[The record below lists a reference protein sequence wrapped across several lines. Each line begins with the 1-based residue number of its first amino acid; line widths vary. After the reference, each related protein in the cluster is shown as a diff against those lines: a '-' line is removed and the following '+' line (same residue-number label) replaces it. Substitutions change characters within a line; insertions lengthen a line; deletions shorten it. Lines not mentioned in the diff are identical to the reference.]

1 MVLSVLTDFFDS
13 MVQDPKK
20 EPASID
26 PLMEHFRR
34 RRRRRRRRR
43 SRRRPRRSR
52 RKSRKRSRRSRKKSR
67 KRSRRSRRKSRRR
80 SRRSRRSKR
89 KSRRRSRRS
98 KRKAKRSRRKSR
110 RRSRRSKRKSRRRS
124 RKQRRRSRRSKR
136 KQKKRMK
143 KIAKKQVKKQQL
155 QKPVPKKE
163 VQRAANNAI
172 PQPVEVKPVD
182 LSVREQPLKKPT
194 PIPKNKFAHKLM
206 KGVFGTLLGL
216 IVASLGFFGYF
227 KWVHDGPYPTW
238 MPLFLIG
245 VFSDLGIKHAMSVPE
260 MMTPVE
266 IDQTAEFNEAYN
278 QYNNHMNSQLTQ
290 PIMTETTPIV
300 QQ

>member
-43 SRRRPRRSR
+43 SRRRSRRSR
-52 RKSRKRSRRSRKKSR
+52 RKSRRKSRRRSRRSRKKSR
-67 KRSRRSRRKSRRR
+67 RRSRRSRRKSRRR
-80 SRRSRRSKR
+80 SRRSKRKSRKRSRRSKR

-98 KRKAKRSRRKSR
+98 KR
-110 RRSRRSKRKSRRRS
+110 SKRKSRRRS
-124 RKQRRRSRRSKR
+124 SRRSKR

-194 PIPKNKFAHKLM
+194 PIPKNKFAYKLM

>member
-43 SRRRPRRSR
+43 SRRRSRRSR
-52 RKSRKRSRRSRKKSR
+52 RKSRRKSRRRSRRSRKKSR
-67 KRSRRSRRKSRRR
+67 RRSRRSRRKSRRR
-80 SRRSRRSKR
+80 SRRSKRKSRKRSRRSKR

-98 KRKAKRSRRKSR
+98 KR
-110 RRSRRSKRKSRRRS
+110 SKRKS
-124 RKQRRRSRRSKR
+124 RRRSRRSKR

-194 PIPKNKFAHKLM
+194 PIPKNKFAYKLM

>member
-1 MVLSVLTDFFDS
+1 
-13 MVQDPKK
+13 
-20 EPASID
+20 
-26 PLMEHFRR
+26 
-34 RRRRRRRRR
+34 
-43 SRRRPRRSR
+43 
-52 RKSRKRSRRSRKKSR
+52 
-67 KRSRRSRRKSRRR
+67 
-80 SRRSRRSKR
+80 
-89 KSRRRSRRS
+89 
-98 KRKAKRSRRKSR
+98 
-110 RRSRRSKRKSRRRS
+110 
-124 RKQRRRSRRSKR
+124 
-136 KQKKRMK
+136 MK
-143 KIAKKQVKKQQL
+143 KIAKKQVKKQQH

-172 PQPVEVKPVD
+172 PKPVEVKPVD
-182 LSVREQPLKKPT
+182 LSVREQPFKKPT
-194 PIPKNKFAHKLM
+194 PIPKNKFAYKLM

-278 QYNNHMNSQLTQ
+278 QYNNHMNSQFTQ